1 MATVE
6 ESIDVA
12 VPVSTA
18 YNQWTQ
24 FESFPEFMG
33 GVESVT
39 QLTDT
44 TNRWKAKVAGVER
57 DFETE
62 IVEQQPDRKVAWRS
76 VDGTTHAGEVTF
88 EPLGDQASRV
98 HVRLQWDTESLT
110 EKVGAA
116 LGFDSRQVKADLR
129 RFKEFIEARGAET
142 GAWRGTVEDRPAGDS
157 FEGAEAAARAGAGGG
172 RAAGDEELA
181 RTAEAAALGP
191 ELPAAY
197 ERFLA
202 GLTPE
207 EASTVRPVMKQSAS
221 EGLQG
226 IHIRVMPSEIQAMVS
241 NEVPYGEVRIE
252 DNT

>member
-24 FESFPEFMG
+24 FESFPQFMS

-44 TNRWKAKVAGVER
+44 TNHWRAKVGGVER
-57 DFETE
+57 EFETQ

-76 VDGTTHAGEVTF
+76 VDGTTHAGAVTF
-88 EPLGDQASRV
+88 ARLGDQDTRV
-98 HVRLQWDTESLT
+98 NVRLQWDTESLT

-116 LGFDSRQVKADLR
+116 LGFDSRQVKNDLR
-129 RFKEFIEARGAET
+129 RFKEFIESRRTET
-142 GAWRGTVEDRPAGDS
+142 GAWRGSVEDAPAGGSFGGTQPAAGTVRPAGAPMEEPAP
-157 FEGAEAAARAGAGGG
+157 EGAR
-172 RAAGDEELA
+172 
-181 RTAEAAALGP
+181 AAALGP
-191 ELPAAY
+191 DLPPAY
-197 ERFLA
+197 EEFLVRA
-202 GLTPE
+202 TPE
-207 EASTVRPVMKQSAS
+207 EAATLRPVMQQSAA
-221 EGLQG
+221 EGLYG
-226 IHIRVMPSEIQAMVS
+226 VHVRVLPSEVQAMIS
-241 NEVPYGEVRIE
+241 DEVPYGQVRVE

>member
-24 FESFPEFMG
+24 FESFPQFMS

-44 TNRWKAKVAGVER
+44 TNHWRTKVGGVER
-57 DFETE
+57 EFETQ

-76 VDGTTHAGEVTF
+76 VDGTTHAGDVTF
-88 EPLGDQASRV
+88 QRLGDQYTRV
-98 HVRLQWDTESLT
+98 NVRLQWDTESLA

-116 LGFDSRQVKADLR
+116 LGFDSRQVKNDLR
-129 RFKEFIEARGAET
+129 RFKEFIESRVSET
-142 GAWRGTVEDRPAGDS
+142 GGWRGTVEDAPAGGS
-157 FEGAEAAARAGAGGG
+157 FGGTEPVTGTAPPVGGLTQEPVPEGVR
-172 RAAGDEELA
+172 
-181 RTAEAAALGP
+181 AAALGP
-191 ELPAAY
+191 DLPPAY
-197 ERFLA
+197 EDFLA
-202 GLTPE
+202 RTTAE
-207 EASTVRPVMKQSAS
+207 EAGTVRPVMQQSAA
-221 EGLQG
+221 EGLHG
-226 IHIRVMPSEIQAMVS
+226 VHIRVLPSEVQAMIS
-241 NEVPYGEVRIE
+241 ADVPYGQVRVE

>member
-6 ESIDVA
+6 ESIDVG
-12 VPVSTA
+12 VPVGTA

-24 FESFPEFMG
+24 FESFPQFMG

-44 TNRWKAKVAGVER
+44 TNRWRAKVGGVER

-62 IVEQQPDRKVAWRS
+62 IVEQLPDRKVAWRS

-88 EPLGDQASRV
+88 DRLGDQTTRV
-98 HVRLQWDTESLT
+98 NVRLQWDTESLT

-116 LGFDSRQVKADLR
+116 LGFDSMQVKADLR
-129 RFKEFIEARGAET
+129 KFKDFIESRGQET
-142 GAWRGTVEDRPAGDS
+142 GAWRGSVEDRPAGES
-157 FEGAEAAARAGAGGG
+157 FEGVDTTPPAGAGP
-172 RAAGDEELA
+172 AVEDEGLA
-181 RTAEAAALGP
+181 RQRALADLGP
-191 ELPAAY
+191 ELPEAY

-202 GLTPE
+202 GATPE
-207 EASTVRPVMKQSAS
+207 EASTLRPVMQQSAA
-221 EGLQG
+221 EGLRG
-226 IHIRVMPSEIQAMVS
+226 VHIRVLPSEIQAMIS
-241 NEVPYGEVRIE
+241 DDVPYGEVRVE